1 VDAGAGVEASYKEE
15 PMTWFTI
22 RLDKDGYRARLWSG
36 SDLIWWTEGY
46 EDKRDALN
54 AVRIAKASYSAPVH
68 DRTEEA
74 A

>member
-1 VDAGAGVEASYKEE
+1 
-15 PMTWFTI
+15 MRFTI

-46 EDKRDALN
+46 RRKADALN
-54 AVRIAKASYSAPVH
+54 AVRIAKASYNASVYDYAQ
-68 DRTEEA
+68 A